1 MVNNELIK
9 GILGQF
15 GALVLAVVFLWQIM
29 GNYEALIDQ
38 MITDHGQDRQL
49 YRESM
54 EKLTEEVSSI
64 RKSIEDIKK
73 ELAEIKDEI

>member
-1 MVNNELIK
+1 MVNNEVIK

-29 GNYEALIDQ
+29 GNYEQLIDQ

-64 RKSIEDIKK
+64 RKSIEEIQRQLHDIKK
-73 ELAEIKDEI
+73 EI